1 LWRWTSSPGHQSPEG
16 AALARALV
24 EYLGGLNCRGHD
36 DHPLRRRVDAARRHY
51 QVAGLAARIRAFRA
65 GEAPLDRLS
74 RLMDYRLIAA
84 PPGAPCPRD
93 ALRVCRLLD
102 LDEEWMKIFEENS

>member
-1 LWRWTSSPGHQSPEG
+1 MVFG
-16 AALARALV
+16 AAFDDAL
-24 EYLGGLNCRGHD
+24 H
-36 DHPLRRRVDAARRHY
+36 LRHTA
-51 QVAGLAARIRAFRA
+51 AFRA

-102 LDEEWMKIFEENS
+102 LDEEWMKIFG

>member
-1 LWRWTSSPGHQSPEG
+1 MS
-16 AALARALV
+16 
-24 EYLGGLNCRGHD
+24 
-36 DHPLRRRVDAARRHY
+36 DAARRHY
-51 QVAGLAARIRAFRA
+51 QVAGLAALDTAAFRA

-74 RLMDYRLIAA
+74 RLMDYRLLAA

-102 LDEEWMKIFEENS
+102 LDEEWMKIFEENSLQTGGRCYNNI